1 MLWDSTGRL
10 HGEALALGL
19 LNGCRAVGLRYN
31 FRSIAAG
38 LLGATLAIFPSCAI
52 AHRRLAHASWRLM
65 PAQPTHLTTSMV
77 RLPSPLL
84 SLAIAAAMTFAASAH
99 ADEYADV
106 DRLFSTGQWAE
117 AVQKA
122 DQFLATHPRDARMR
136 FLKGLAVAEQGKSI
150 EATAI
155 FVKLTEDFPELPE
168 PYNNLA
174 VLYSK
179 AGQYDQARRALE
191 SAIRT
196 NPSYATAYE
205 NLGDVYAKLASQAYS
220 KALQMDGNNAK
231 VAPKLAMIRDLFTPK
246 ASALAVASAKPVATA
261 KPSAAP
267 APAPA
272 PVPAPA
278 PAPAVVTAKATPTPP
293 PAPRATPPAPPAPVA
308 APATGNDAQE
318 AQAAVQAW
326 ASAWSRKDVDA
337 YIAAYTPA
345 FTGGKSRKSWEDE
358 RRARIE
364 GKRSISVTLSDIETR
379 TQGDK
384 AIVQFRQQYNADT
397 LKVSSRKTLE
407 LVKVSGRWLI
417 QKESTGS

>member
-1 MLWDSTGRL
+1 
-10 HGEALALGL
+10 
-19 LNGCRAVGLRYN
+19 
-31 FRSIAAG
+31 
-38 LLGATLAIFPSCAI
+38 
-52 AHRRLAHASWRLM
+52 
-65 PAQPTHLTTSMV
+65 MV

-84 SLAIAAAMTFAASAH
+84 SLAIAAAMTFAGGAH
-99 ADEYADV
+99 ADEYSDV
-106 DRLFSTGQWAE
+106 DRLFSAGQWAE
-117 AVQKA
+117 AVHKA
-122 DQFLATHPRDARMR
+122 DQFLAAHPRDARMR
-136 FLKGLAVAEQGKSI
+136 FLKGLAVAEQGKNA
-150 EATAI
+150 EAIAI

-179 AGQYDQARRALE
+179 QGQYDQARRALE

-220 KALQMDGNNAK
+220 KALQMEGSNTAK
-231 VAPKLAMIRDLFTPK
+231 VGPKLAMIRDLFTPK
-246 ASALAVASAKPVATA
+246 ASPLAVASAKPVTTA
-261 KPSAAP
+261 KPPAAPSP
-267 APAPA
+267 APAA
-272 PVPAPA
+272 APA
-278 PAPAVVTAKATPTPP
+278 PAPAVVTAKAAPTP
-293 PAPRATPPAPPAPVA
+293 PAPRATPAAPVA
-308 APATGNDAQE
+308 PPPPAAPVSADAAQE

-326 ASAWSRKDVDA
+326 ASAWSRKDVEA

-345 FTGGKSRKSWEDE
+345 FTGGKSRKAWEDE

-384 AIVQFRQQYNADT
+384 AIVQFRQQYSADA

>member
-1 MLWDSTGRL
+1 
-10 HGEALALGL
+10 
-19 LNGCRAVGLRYN
+19 
-31 FRSIAAG
+31 
-38 LLGATLAIFPSCAI
+38 
-52 AHRRLAHASWRLM
+52 
-65 PAQPTHLTTSMV
+65 
-77 RLPSPLL
+77 
-84 SLAIAAAMTFAASAH
+84 MTFAAGAH

-106 DRLFSTGQWAE
+106 DRLFSAGQWAE

-136 FLKGLAVAEQGKSI
+136 FLKGLAVAEQGRSV

-179 AGQYDQARRALE
+179 QGQYDQARRALE

-220 KALQMDGNNAK
+220 KALQVDGNNTAK
-231 VAPKLAMIRDLFTPK
+231 VGPKLAMIRDLFTPK
-246 ASALAVASAKPVATA
+246 ASALAVASTKPVTTG
-261 KPSAAP
+261 KPSAPP
-267 APAPA
+267 APAPSLT
-272 PVPAPA
+272 PSPTPAPA
-278 PAPAVVTAKATPTPP
+278 PAPATVAKAAPTPP
-293 PAPRATPPAPPAPVA
+293 AARPAPAAPPAPVA
-308 APATGNDAQE
+308 PASGNAEQE
-318 AQAAVQAW
+318 VQAAVQAW
-326 ASAWSRKDVDA
+326 ASAWSRKDVEA
-337 YIAAYTPA
+337 YIGAYTPS
-345 FTGGKSRKSWEDE
+345 FTGGKSRKTWEAE

-364 GKRSISVTLSDIETR
+364 GKRSISVALSAVETR
-379 TQGDK
+379 VQGDK
-384 AIVQFRQQYNADT
+384 AVVQFRQQYNADT

>member
-1 MLWDSTGRL
+1 
-10 HGEALALGL
+10 
-19 LNGCRAVGLRYN
+19 
-31 FRSIAAG
+31 
-38 LLGATLAIFPSCAI
+38 
-52 AHRRLAHASWRLM
+52 
-65 PAQPTHLTTSMV
+65 
-77 RLPSPLL
+77 
-84 SLAIAAAMTFAASAH
+84 MTFAAGAH

-106 DRLFSTGQWAE
+106 DRLFNAGQWAE

-136 FLKGLAVAEQGKSI
+136 FLKGLAVAEQGRSV

-179 AGQYDQARRALE
+179 QGQYDQARRALE

-220 KALQMDGNNAK
+220 KALQVDGNNTAK
-231 VAPKLAMIRDLFTPK
+231 VGPKLAMIRDLFSPK
-246 ASALAVASAKPVATA
+246 SAALAVASAKPVATT
-261 KPSAAP
+261 KPP
-267 APAPA
+267 APPA
-272 PVPAPA
+272 PTPAAVPAPA
-278 PAPAVVTAKATPTPP
+278 PAPATVAKAAPTPP
-293 PAPRATPPAPPAPVA
+293 TPRPAPATPPAPAA
-308 APATGNDAQE
+308 APAVGNADQDV
-318 AQAAVQAW
+318 QAAVQAW
-326 ASAWSRKDVDA
+326 ASAWSRKDVEA

-345 FTGGKSRKSWEDE
+345 FNGGKNRKAWEAE

-364 GKRSISVTLSDIETR
+364 GKRSISVALSAVETR
-379 TQGDK
+379 VQGDK
-384 AIVQFRQQYNADT
+384 AIVQFRQHYNADA

>member
-1 MLWDSTGRL
+1 
-10 HGEALALGL
+10 
-19 LNGCRAVGLRYN
+19 
-31 FRSIAAG
+31 
-38 LLGATLAIFPSCAI
+38 
-52 AHRRLAHASWRLM
+52 
-65 PAQPTHLTTSMV
+65 MV

-84 SLAIAAAMTFAASAH
+84 SLAFAAAMTLAGNAC
-99 ADEYADV
+99 ADEYTEV
-106 DRLFSTGQWAE
+106 DRLFNAGQWAE
-117 AVQKA
+117 AVHKA

-136 FLKGLAVAEQGKSI
+136 FLKGLAVAEQGKSV

-179 AGQYDQARRALE
+179 QGQYDQARRALE

-220 KALQMDGNNAK
+220 KALQMDGNNTAK
-231 VAPKLAMIRDLFTPK
+231 VGPKLAMIRDLFTPR
-246 ASALAVASAKPVATA
+246 ATA
-261 KPSAAP
+261 VVMAGPKPAAAP
-267 APAPA
+267 KPA
-272 PVPAPA
+272 
-278 PAPAVVTAKATPTPP
+278 AT
-293 PAPRATPPAPPAPVA
+293 PAPVA
-308 APATGNDAQE
+308 APAPPPATVTAKASPTPPQPPTPTAQPAPAAASANAEQE
-318 AQAAVQAW
+318 ARAAVQAW
-326 ASAWSRKDVDA
+326 ASAWSRKDVNA
-337 YIAAYTPA
+337 YLASYTPS
-345 FTGGKSRKSWEDE
+345 FNGGKSRKAWEDE
-358 RRARIE
+358 RRVRIE

-384 AIVQFRQQYNADT
+384 AIVQFRQQYSADA

>member
-1 MLWDSTGRL
+1 
-10 HGEALALGL
+10 
-19 LNGCRAVGLRYN
+19 
-31 FRSIAAG
+31 
-38 LLGATLAIFPSCAI
+38 
-52 AHRRLAHASWRLM
+52 
-65 PAQPTHLTTSMV
+65 MV
-77 RLPSPLL
+77 RLPTTPLL
-84 SLAIAAAMTFAASAH
+84 SLAIAAALTFPTSAH
-99 ADEYADV
+99 ADEYTDV
-106 DRLFSTGQWAE
+106 DRLFSAGQWAE
-117 AVQKA
+117 AVHKA

-136 FLKGLAVAEQGKSI
+136 FLKGLAVAEQGKSV

-179 AGQYDQARRALE
+179 QGQYDQARRALE

-220 KALQMDGNNAK
+220 KALQMDGSNTAK
-231 VAPKLAMIRDLFTPK
+231 VSPKLAMIRDLFTPK
-246 ASALAVASAKPVATA
+246 ASPLAVASAKPVATPKPAPSPAPGPAA
-261 KPSAAP
+261 KP
-267 APAPA
+267 APAPT
-272 PVPAPA
+272 PAPA
-278 PAPAVVTAKATPTPP
+278 PAPATVIAKAP
-293 PAPRATPPAPPAPVA
+293 PATVAPPAPPAPPPA
-308 APATGNDAQE
+308 ATPVSGNAEQE
-318 AQAAVQAW
+318 ARAAVQAW
-326 ASAWSRKDVDA
+326 ASAWARKDVPA
-337 YIAAYTPA
+337 YIAAYTPT
-345 FTGGKSRKSWEDE
+345 FTGGKSRKAWEDE

-364 GKRSISVTLSDIETR
+364 GKRSISVTLTDIETR

-384 AIVQFRQQYNADT
+384 AIVQFRQQYNADS